1 MTALAPILQSF
12 FTDKLA
18 RQRQASPRTVTAY
31 RDALRLLVQFASLVT
46 GTEPWQLDLDQL
58 DADLISAFLDHLES
72 DRGNS
77 ARTRNALWVPKT
89 YATRRYS

>member
-31 RDALRLLVQFASLVT
+31 RDALRLLIQFASRVT
-46 GTEPWQLDLDQL
+46 GTEPWRLDLDQL
-58 DADLISAFLDHLES
+58 DADLISAFLDHLEAE
-72 DRGNS
+72 RGNS
-77 ARTRNALWVPKT
+77 ARTRSSYVK
-89 YATRRYS
+89 S